1 VAQFGSE
8 QLAIV
13 SRADEHSSTYANQCR
28 LQLDAQRRSYTALQC
43 ALEILRLVDSDPHLV
58 VLSVKRM
65 VLPRGQQFLE

>member
-13 SRADEHSSTYANQCR
+13 SRADERSSTYANQCR

-43 ALEILRLVDSDPHLV
+43 ALEILRLVDSDLV